1 MPVAAKQAD
10 NDQRSTPRQSILSL
24 VGSLVLGAI
33 LGALLVFV
41 LRQLPEDSTGQA
53 QVASLQEPSSVDDRM
68 TASSSAPLE
77 EESTAGSELAEVAA
91 GGAETA
97 DEAVVAGRLSD
108 ESAEVSTGVSADVKG
123 GEASPG
129 GENAGTVPP
138 GSELATETGT
148 DPGPAAVEPAEVA
161 EPEPDPEALEETVHS
176 WAMAWSEQRV
186 DDYLASYSVDFTP
199 PGGASRDEWQEQR
212 RSRILRPSWIRLT
225 LGPITSSEV
234 GEDRMS
240 ATFSQAYATE
250 TYSDEVLKTLVLEW
264 QEGTWKITE
273 ERSG

>member
-1 MPVAAKQAD
+1 
-10 NDQRSTPRQSILSL
+10 
-24 VGSLVLGAI
+24 
-33 LGALLVFV
+33 
-41 LRQLPEDSTGQA
+41 
-53 QVASLQEPSSVDDRM
+53 
-68 TASSSAPLE
+68 
-77 EESTAGSELAEVAA
+77 
-91 GGAETA
+91 
-97 DEAVVAGRLSD
+97 
-108 ESAEVSTGVSADVKG
+108 
-123 GEASPG
+123 
-129 GENAGTVPP
+129 VPP

-264 QEGTWKITE
+264 KEGTWKIIE